1 MTKVEEVVGLL
12 KEKKAMLAT
21 AESCTGGLLAA
32 TVVNVSGASE
42 CFYGGFVTYANAAK
56 EQMIGVSHKTLEQ
69 YGAVSEETA
78 EEMVRGTLLQTGAD
92 YAVATTGIAGPSGGT
107 KEKPVG
113 LVYIAC
119 GSENHVCVEE
129 NHFNGNR
136 EDIRKAA
143 VQRGIELLM
152 ECMQEA

>member
-1 MTKVEEVVGLL
+1 MTLAEEAVALL
-12 KEKKAMLAT
+12 KEKKAVLAT

-42 CFYGGFVTYANAAK
+42 CFYGGFVTYANEAK
-56 EQMIGVSHKTLEQ
+56 EKMIRVSHETLLQ
-69 YGAVSEETA
+69 HGAVSEETA
-78 EEMVRGTLLQTGAD
+78 GEMVEGTLEQTGAD

-119 GSENHVCVEE
+119 GSRDHLCVEE
-129 NHFNGNR
+129 NHFSGNR
-136 EDIRKAA
+136 EEVRKAA
-143 VQRGIELLM
+143 VQRGLQLLM
-152 ECMQEA
+152 ECLRDA